1 MARRTARKQVR
12 GAVPA
17 DGARIRNEVAAIA
30 LVAFA
35 VLSLVALFADPAA
48 PVLYWWR
55 QLLFS
60 LFGWGAVL
68 VPIVLGTF
76 AGEMWFGLLRRSMAA
91 PIAGGLVAYTALL
104 ALLQHYQRGDPGKGE
119 GAGGLLGSTLA
130 NLASGRLGDIGAPI
144 ALFFLFLVGVVIAA
158 NRTLAELVRP
168 AWAQRGRVSGVRPG
182 ISLPGGTGTRFA
194 RELQDDGGAAEPG
207 DEPSE
212 PMRINLPPDRPKAPR
227 AAEAAQ
233 RPSSLRSQGPLPL
246 QLLAPSEA
254 GGHEPSIEGL
264 PHAEIAAEGV
274 LHAKADKV
282 WTLPPIDLLSGGDH
296 GKAGGP
302 EEIKRNATI
311 IEETLSHFGIV
322 AKVVEATVGPVVTR
336 YELKPAAGVKLS
348 RIEALNDDLSLALA
362 ARTLRIEA
370 PIPGKS
376 VVGIEVPNIAV
387 GLVSL
392 RDVVET
398 TTFKQSPSKLTV
410 ALGRD
415 VAGSPII
422 LDLAAMPHLLVAG
435 QTGSGKSVSISSIL
449 CSLLLNATPD
459 EVRLLIGDM
468 KRVDFTNF
476 GDIPHLI
483 ASVMID
489 SEKILNALYWATGEM
504 DRRYRLFARKSAR
517 NIAQYNER
525 HTGPDRIPYVVIVID
540 ELADLMLQAPI
551 QVEKQITRIAQ
562 LARATGIHL
571 VLGTQRPSVDVI
583 TGLIKANIP
592 ARIAF
597 ATASAVDSR
606 TILDQTGAEK
616 LLGRGDMLVLRP
628 DLAAPI
634 RAQGVFV
641 SDNEIQ
647 AISHHWTLQSG
658 IRYDRNEK
666 VVEGPDRLTR
676 RQADGDEID
685 DDRYEEA
692 VDIVMRAGQASVSM
706 LQRKMTVGFA
716 RAGRLIDVME
726 QNGVIGPSQGPGKMR
741 EVYGAG
747 SPRANGGS

>member
-1 MARRTARKQVR
+1 
-12 GAVPA
+12 VP
-17 DGARIRNEVAAIA
+17 
-30 LVAFA
+30 L
-35 VLSLVALFADPAA
+35 
-48 PVLYWWR
+48 
-55 QLLFS
+55 
-60 LFGWGAVL
+60 
-68 VPIVLGTF
+68 VLG
-76 AGEMWFGLLRRSMAA
+76 ALAAEMWFGLLRRSMAA
-91 PIAGGLVAYTALL
+91 PIGGGFIAYVALL
-104 ALLQHYQRGDPGKGE
+104 ALLQHYQRGEPANGD
-119 GAGGLLGSTLA
+119 GAGGFLGA
-130 NLASGRLGDIGAPI
+130 ALASSFARGFGDVGAPI
-144 ALFFLFLVGVVIAA
+144 ALFFMLLVGIVVAA

-168 AWAQRGRVSGVRPG
+168 AWAQRGRVSGIRPG
-182 ISLPGGTGTRFA
+182 VSLPGGTATRFA
-194 RELQDDGGAAEPG
+194 RELPEAGGDIATG
-207 DEPSE
+207 DALAE
-212 PMRINLPPDRPKAPR
+212 PMRINLPPDRPKAAR
-227 AAEAAQ
+227 AAEAPQ
-233 RPSSLRSQGPLPL
+233 RPPLRVLP
-246 QLLAPSEA
+246 PTD
-254 GGHEPSIEGL
+254 GGGLEPSIEGL
-264 PHAEIAAEGV
+264 PQAEIAAEGV
-274 LHAKADKV
+274 LHAKADKQ
-282 WTLPPIDLLSGGDH
+282 WTLPPLDLLAGGDH
-296 GKAGGP
+296 GKSGGP

-398 TTFKQSPSKLTV
+398 TTFKQSSSKLTV

-459 EVRLLIGDM
+459 EVRVLIGDM

-483 ASVMID
+483 AGIMTD
-489 SEKILNALYWATGEM
+489 ADRILNALYWATSEM

-517 NIAQYNER
+517 NIGQYNER

-647 AISHHWTLQSG
+647 SISHHWTLQSG

-676 RQADGDEID
+676 RQADGDEMD

-692 VDIVMRAGQASVSM
+692 VDIVSRAGQASVSM
-706 LQRKMTVGFA
+706 LQRKMTIGFA
-716 RAGRLIDVME
+716 RAGRLIDIME
-726 QNGVIGPSQGPGKMR
+726 QNGVVGPSQGPGKMR
-741 EVYGAG
+741 EVYGGG
-747 SPRANGGS
+747 SPRASDEG

>member
-1 MARRTARKQVR
+1 MARRTARKNGR
-12 GAVPA
+12 GAVPQ
-17 DGARIRNEVAAIA
+17 DGTRIRNEVAALA
-30 LVAFA
+30 LLAFG
-35 VLSLVALFADPAA
+35 VLSLVALFADPNAI
-48 PVLYWWR
+48 VLSWWR
-55 QLLFS
+55 RFLFS
-60 LFGWGAVL
+60 SLGWGAVV
-68 VPIVLGTF
+68 VPLVLGFF
-76 AGEMWFGLLRRSMAA
+76 AAEMWFGLLRRSMAV
-91 PIAGGLVAYTALL
+91 PIGGGLIAYIALL
-104 ALLQHYQRGDPGKGE
+104 ALAQHYQRGDPATQE
-119 GAGGLLGSTLA
+119 GAGGVLGSALA
-130 NLASGRLGDIGAPI
+130 TSFARAFGDVGAPI
-144 ALFFLFLVGVVIAA
+144 ALLFMLLVGVVVAA
-158 NRTLAELVRP
+158 NRTMAELVRP
-168 AWAQRGRVSGVRPG
+168 AWERRRQVAAFRPG
-182 ISLPGGTGTRFA
+182 VSLPGGTAPRFA
-194 RELQDDGGAAEPG
+194 RDGSDASDERLAGEGEPA
-207 DEPSE
+207 E
-212 PMRINLPPDRPKAPR
+212 PMRINMPPERPKPLKAVEAP
-227 AAEAAQ
+227 Q
-233 RPSSLRSQGPLPL
+233 RPPLRALPGT
-246 QLLAPSEA
+246 PSN
-254 GGHEPSIEGL
+254 GGLEPSIEGL
-264 PHAEIAAEGV
+264 PAAEVAAEGV
-274 LHAKADKV
+274 LHAQADRT
-282 WTLPPIDLLSGGDH
+282 WTLPSLDLLVAGDH

-302 EEIKRNATI
+302 SEIKRNATL
-311 IEETLSHFGIV
+311 IEETLSHFGI
-322 AKVVEATVGPVVTR
+322 AATVVEATVGPTVTR

-348 RIEALNDDLSLALA
+348 RIESLNDDLSLALA

-459 EVRLLIGDM
+459 EVRILIGDL

-476 GDIPHLI
+476 GDLPHLLT
-483 ASVMID
+483 AVMTD
-489 SEKILNALYWATGEM
+489 QEKILNALYWVTGEM

-525 HTGPDRIPYVVIVID
+525 HTGPDRIPYVVFVID

-551 QVEKQITRIAQ
+551 QVEKQITRVAQ

-606 TILDQTGAEK
+606 TILDMTGVEK

-628 DLAAPI
+628 DLAKPI

-658 IRYDRNEK
+658 LRYDRHDK
-666 VVEGPDRLTR
+666 VLEGPDRLVR
-676 RQADGDEID
+676 REMEGDDID

-692 VDIVMRAGQASVSM
+692 VEIVTRAGQASVSM
-706 LQRKMTVGFA
+706 LQRKMTIGFA

-726 QNGVIGPSQGPGKMR
+726 QNGVVGPPKGPGKMR
-741 EVYGAG
+741 EVYGGAARG
-747 SPRANGGS
+747 DGQ

>member
-1 MARRTARKQVR
+1 MARRATRKGGR

-17 DGARIRNEVAAIA
+17 QGARIRNEVAAIA

-35 VLSLVALFADPAA
+35 VLSLVALFVDENAA
-48 PVLYWWR
+48 VLHWWR
-55 QLLFS
+55 DIMFRS
-60 LFGWGAVL
+60 LGWGAILIPFVL
-68 VPIVLGTF
+68 AAL
-76 AGEMWFGLLRRSMAA
+76 AGEMWFGLLERSMTA
-91 PIAGGLVAYTALL
+91 PIGGGFIAFSALL
-104 ALLQHYQRGDPGKGE
+104 ALLQHYQGGDVSAGE
-119 GAGGLLGSTLA
+119 GAGGYLGAALA
-130 NLASGRLGDIGAPI
+130 NVARAGLGDLGAPI
-144 ALFFLFLVGVVIAA
+144 ALVALFLVGVVVAA
-158 NRTLAELVRP
+158 NRTLAELARP
-168 AWAQRGRVSGVRPG
+168 AWERREVVKGIRPG
-182 ISLPGGTGTRFA
+182 VSLPSGAGTRFA
-194 RELQDDGGAAEPG
+194 REVAGVDDDPDEEPAAELPV
-207 DEPSE
+207 E
-212 PMRINLPPDRPKAPR
+212 PMRINLPPERPKTAAKAPEPAQKPQLR
-227 AAEAAQ
+227 LLPPHEA
-233 RPSSLRSQGPLPL
+233 P
-246 QLLAPSEA
+246 APGA
-254 GGHEPSIEGL
+254 PSIEGL
-264 PHAEIAAEGV
+264 PQAEVAAEGV
-274 LHAKADKV
+274 LHAKADKQ
-282 WTLPPIDLLSGGDH
+282 WSLPSLDLLASGDH

-302 EEIKRNATI
+302 SEIQRNAQL
-311 IEETLSHFGIV
+311 IEETLSHFGIA

-348 RIEALNDDLSLALA
+348 RIEALSDDLALALA

-398 TTFKQSPSKLTV
+398 SLYQQAASKLTV

-468 KRVDFTNF
+468 KRVDFTAF
-476 GDIPHLI
+476 GDIPHLLT
-483 ASVMID
+483 SVMTD
-489 SEKILNALYWATGEM
+489 SEKILNALYWATSEM

-517 NIAQYNER
+517 NIAQYNEK
-525 HTGPDRIPYVVIVID
+525 HTGPDRIPYVVFVID

-606 TILDQTGAEK
+606 TILDMTGAEK

-628 DLAAPI
+628 DLAKPI

-641 SDNEIQ
+641 SDNEIS
-647 AISHHWTLQSG
+647 AISHHWTMQSG
-658 IRYDRNEK
+658 LRYDRNDK

-676 RQADGDEID
+676 REAEGDEID
-685 DDRYEEA
+685 DDRYDEA
-692 VDIVMRAGQASVSM
+692 VEIVQRAGQASVSM
-706 LQRKMTVGFA
+706 LQRKMTIGFA
-716 RAGRLIDVME
+716 RAGRLIDMME
-726 QNGVIGPSQGPGKMR
+726 QNGVIGPPKGPGKMR
-741 EVYGAG
+741 EVYGAARG
-747 SPRANGGS
+747 QGDQ

>member
-1 MARRTARKQVR
+1 VARRTARKTAR
-12 GAVPA
+12 GAVPVE
-17 DGARIRNEVAAIA
+17 GSRIRNEVAAIA

-35 VLSLVALFADPAA
+35 LLSFIALFTTEGAM
-48 PVLYWWR
+48 LSWWHGF
-55 QLLFS
+55 LFS
-60 LFGWGAVL
+60 YLGWGALL
-68 VPIVLGTF
+68 VPFVLALF
-76 AGEMWFGLLRRSMAA
+76 AGEMWFGLLRRSFAA
-91 PIAGGLVAYTALL
+91 PIGGGVIAYAALL
-104 ALLQHYQRGDPGKGE
+104 ALLQHFQRGEPSTGD
-119 GAGGLLGSTLA
+119 GAGGYLGAALA
-130 NLASGRLGDIGAPI
+130 RLAAAGLGDVGAPI
-144 ALFFLFLVGVVIAA
+144 ALFALLVIGVVVAA
-158 NRTLAELVRP
+158 NRTLAEMARP
-168 AWAQRGRVSGVRPG
+168 AWDRRSAVPAFRPG
-182 ISLPGGTGTRFA
+182 AVLPGGTATRFA
-194 RELQDDGGAAEPG
+194 RPVTAEDEDLADEVEEPAAPI
-207 DEPSE
+207 
-212 PMRINLPPDRPKAPR
+212 RINLPPERPKSARP
-227 AAEAAQ
+227 AEAAQ
-233 RPSSLRSQGPLPL
+233 KPPLRLLPPPG
-246 QLLAPSEA
+246 AEETP
-254 GGHEPSIEGL
+254 GGEPSIEGL
-264 PHAEIAAEGV
+264 PQAAVAAEGV
-274 LHAKADKV
+274 LHAKGDRA
-282 WTLPPIDLLSGGDH
+282 WTLPPLDILHSGEDGKSGGR
-296 GKAGGP
+296 A
-302 EEIKRNATI
+302 ELERNARV
-311 IEETLSHFGIV
+311 IEETLAQFSIE
-322 AKVVEATVGPVVTR
+322 AKVVEVTPGPTVTR
-336 YELKPAAGVKLS
+336 YELKPAPGVKLS

-398 TTFKQSPSKLTV
+398 TTFRQSGSKLTV

-415 VAGSPII
+415 VAGSPIV

-459 EVRLLIGDM
+459 EVRLLIGDL
-468 KRVDFTNF
+468 KRVDFAHF
-476 GDIPHLI
+476 GDVPHLVTG
-483 ASVMID
+483 VMTD

-504 DRRYRLFARKSAR
+504 DRRYRLLARKSAR

-525 HTGPDRIPYVVIVID
+525 HTGPDRIPYVVFVID

-606 TILDQTGAEK
+606 TILDGTGAEK

-628 DLAAPI
+628 DLAKPI

-641 SDNEIQ
+641 SDNEIA
-647 AISHHWTLQSG
+647 AISHHWTAQSG
-658 IRYDRNEK
+658 IRYDRNDK

-676 RQADGDEID
+676 REMDGDEPD

-692 VDIVMRAGQASVSM
+692 VDIVTNEGKASVSM
-706 LQRKMTVGFA
+706 LQRKMTIGFA
-716 RAGRLIDVME
+716 RAGRLVDQME
-726 QNGVIGPSQGPGKMR
+726 KRGVVGPDRGPGKFR
-741 EVYGAG
+741 EVYGEPEGDA
-747 SPRANGGS
+747 

>member
-1 MARRTARKQVR
+1 MARRAAKRQGR
-12 GAVPA
+12 GAVPQ
-17 DGARIRNEVAAIA
+17 DGSRIRNEVAAIA

-35 VLSLVALFADPAA
+35 VLSLVALFADANA
-48 PVLYWWR
+48 VLLHWWR
-55 QLLFS
+55 SFLFS
-60 LFGWGAVL
+60 SLGWGAVL
-68 VPIVLGTF
+68 VPVVLG
-76 AGEMWFGLLRRSMAA
+76 ALAAEMWFGLLRRSMAA
-91 PIAGGLVAYTALL
+91 PIGGGIVAYSALL
-104 ALLQHYQRGDPGKGE
+104 ALLQHYQSGDPAGGA
-119 GAGGLLGSTLA
+119 GAGGYAGSALEKLA
-130 NLASGRLGDIGAPI
+130 AGAFGDVGAPI

-158 NRTLAELVRP
+158 NRTLAEMARP
-168 AWAQRGRVSGVRPG
+168 AWERRSKVAAIRPG
-182 ISLPGGTGTRFA
+182 QVLPGGTAARFA
-194 RELQDDGGAAEPG
+194 RELEDEDAAAAQDAVPAA
-207 DEPSE
+207 
-212 PMRINLPPDRPKAPR
+212 PMRINLPPERPKAPG
-227 AAEAAQ
+227 AAGAAQ
-233 RPSSLRSQGPLPL
+233 KPPLRLLP
-246 QLLAPSEA
+246 PPEPGS
-254 GGHEPSIEGL
+254 HEPSIAGL
-264 PHAEIAAEGV
+264 PQAEIAAEGV
-274 LHAKADKV
+274 LHAKADKQ
-282 WTLPPIDLLSGGDH
+282 WTLPPLDLL
-296 GKAGGP
+296 AGG
-302 EEIKRNATI
+302 EDGKTGGAAEIQRNAKV

-322 AKVVEATVGPVVTR
+322 AKVVEATPGPVVTR

-348 RIEALNDDLSLALA
+348 RIEALNDDLALALA

-415 VAGSPII
+415 VAGAPII
-422 LDLAAMPHLLVAG
+422 LDLGAMPHLLVAG

-459 EVRLLIGDM
+459 EVRILIGDL

-476 GDIPHLI
+476 ADVPHLI
-483 ASVMID
+483 AGVMTD
-489 SEKILNALYWATGEM
+489 SDKILNALYWATSEM

-517 NIAQYNER
+517 NIGQYNER
-525 HTGPDRIPYVVIVID
+525 HTGPDRIPYVVFVID

-676 RQADGDEID
+676 RQAEGDEID

-692 VDIVMRAGQASVSM
+692 VEIVTRAGQASVSM
-706 LQRKMTVGFA
+706 LQRKMTIGFA
-716 RAGRLIDVME
+716 RAGRLIDIME
-726 QNGVIGPSQGPGKMR
+726 QNGVIGPPKGPGKMR
-741 EVYGAG
+741 EVYGGA
-747 SPRANGGS
+747 SPSADGG